1 MCLLCGFSLAT
12 GQERAKE
19 SDRRME
25 RLEQREN
32 MAEKAEEVTKM
43 AVTVFHCREVGYSS
57 RKERVPLYF
66 TLGCLRCT
74 VSPTPSRSPRHGH
87 NLGGVISF

>member
-1 MCLLCGFSLAT
+1 MR
-12 GQERAKE
+12 QERANE

-43 AVTVFHCREVGYSS
+43 AVTVFHCQEVGCSLT
-57 RKERVPLYF
+57 KERVPLFF
-66 TLGCLRCT
+66 TRGLFRMNSIATSITSEEACT
-74 VSPTPSRSPRHGH
+74 
-87 NLGGVISF
+87 